1 MKGKQLLIA
10 VIALGVL
17 GALAFFTSDRNQ
29 DGQSSDQSGIGTEVV
44 TKLDPSKVKTVVI
57 TDKDGS
63 VTLSQKDEKWSVA
76 ERDGFVANFED
87 IKELVT
93 SSVTLKSLRQIRASK
108 SQHGRFELVDP
119 SVEKENSGLKIEFK
133 GADGAELKTIL
144 LGKKTGGQSGAN
156 AGSPFGASENQRFVF
171 ADGKINVIEIDFSS
185 PLNDIGADASEWLL
199 KDEFIKIEKIK
210 SVAVTQPNAD
220 DSWALTREKE
230 DDDMS
235 LVNAKEEE
243 KLDSSIGN
251 SAGRV
256 FSFANFEDVARKS
269 AKPEDL
275 GMDKAVTATIETFE
289 GYQYSVK
296 MSKNGEDHYMTI
308 AASGSRVPQDDETK
322 ARVPQPDETK
332 PREPGK
338 DEKPEDKE
346 RLDKE
351 HADNLAKLVADREKA
366 HKDNQAK
373 TKADRDKT
381 FTDNLAK
388 LKKLDEWTFK
398 VSSHTFDAIYKT
410 RAEMM
415 EEEKEE
421 EPTDT
426 TAIPGAPGDNAAQ
439 KNKEAGAA
447 FLAENKSKEG
457 VITTD
462 SGLQYKTVKEGDGP
476 SPAETDTVTVNY
488 KGTLID
494 GKEFDSGNGIS
505 FPLNGVIK
513 GWTEGLQLMKVGGST
528 RFFIRSELAYG
539 ASGPPNIGPNSTLIF
554 DVDLLSIKGK
564 EQAATKP
571 ATPATPNDLVAPA
584 PDEPKQV
591 VTSDIIK
598 VPSAEEMKKGAK
610 IEVIKKEDLEAEIE
624 KAKQNEKEAPAP
636 KADEKE

>member
-1 MKGKQLLIA
+1 MNGKQLLIA

-17 GALAFFTSDRNQ
+17 GALALFTSGRNK
-29 DGQSSDQSGIGTEVV
+29 DNQSSGQSGIGSDVV
-44 TKLDPSKVKTVVI
+44 TKLDPSKVSSVVI
-57 TDKDGS
+57 TDKEGL
-63 VTLSQKDEKWSVA
+63 VNLEQKDENWIVA
-76 ERDGFVANFED
+76 ERDGFPAKFED
-87 IKELVT
+87 IKKLVT
-93 SSVTLKSLRQIRASK
+93 SSVTLKSLRKIRASK
-108 SQHGRFELVDP
+108 SQHERFELVDP
-119 SVEKENSGLKIEFK
+119 SDEKENSGLKIEFK

-199 KDEFIKIEKIK
+199 KDEFIRIEKIK
-210 SVAVTQPNAD
+210 SIAVTQPSAD

-230 DDDMS
+230 DGDM
-235 LVNAKEEE
+235 LLADAKEDE
-243 KLDSSIGN
+243 KLDSSKGN

-256 FSFANFEDVARKS
+256 FGFANFDDVARKS

-275 GMDKAVTATIETFE
+275 GMDKAVTGTIETFE
-289 GYQYSVK
+289 GYQYKVK
-296 MSKNGEDHYMTI
+296 MSKSGEDHYMTI

-322 ARVPQPDETK
+322 ARVPQPDETR

-338 DEKPEDKE
+338 EEKPENKE

-351 HADNLAKLVADREKA
+351 HADNLAKLVADREKT

-388 LKKLDEWTFK
+388 LKKLEEWTFI
-398 VSSHTFDAIYKT
+398 VSSNTFDAIYKT

-421 EPTDT
+421 EATDT
-426 TAIPGAPGDNAAQ
+426 TVIPGALGDNAAQ
-439 KNKEAGAA
+439 KNMEAGAA

-462 SGLQYKTVKEGDGP
+462 SGLQYKTVKEGDGT
-476 SPAETDTVTVNY
+476 SPAETDSVTVNY

-528 RFFIRSELAYG
+528 RFFIPSDLAYG

-564 EQAATKP
+564 EQAATK
-571 ATPATPNDLVAPA
+571 PATPNDLVAPA

-624 KAKQNEKEAPAP
+624 KAKQNEKEAPAS
-636 KADEKE
+636 KVDEKE